1 MTLTEWA
8 PLALVCLLGAM
19 SPGPSLALVTR
30 HAATKG
36 AVAGVF
42 CAVTHGAG
50 IFLWASA
57 TVTGLGAVVVSQ
69 PTWFGAIRAVGALF
83 LLYLGLSALMSRP
96 NESGATEKT
105 PAQPD
110 YARAGWEGFLIALS
124 NPKIAV
130 FFVALFSQFIEPE
143 ASIFEQFIF
152 AATAAV
158 IDAAWYALVAISISR
173 AALMGQIRGRATLLN
188 RCFGAILIGLSLTM
202 LGTLWVD

>member
-1 MTLTEWA
+1 MTATEWA

-19 SPGPSLALVTR
+19 SPGPSLALVVR

-57 TVTGLGAVVVSQ
+57 TATGLGAVIVSQ
-69 PTWFGAIRAVGALF
+69 PTWFEAIRAVGALF
-83 LLYLGLSALMSRP
+83 LLYLGLSALLSRQ
-96 NESGATEKT
+96 NEAGASEN
-105 PAQPD
+105 PAQPA
-110 YARAGWEGFLIALS
+110 YARVGWQGFLIALS

-143 ASIFEQFIF
+143 ASILEQFLI

-158 IDAAWYALVAISISR
+158 IDAAWYALVVISISR
-173 AALMGQIRGRATLLN
+173 ASLMGQIKSRATLLN

>member
-19 SPGPSLALVTR
+19 SPGPSLALVVR

-83 LLYLGLSALMSRP
+83 LLYLGLSALLGRP
-96 NESGATEKT
+96 NEAGAAEK
-105 PAQPD
+105 PAQPE
-110 YARAGWEGFLIALS
+110 YARVGWEGFLIALS

-143 ASIFEQFIF
+143 ASIFQQFFI

-158 IDAAWYALVAISISR
+158 IDAAWYGLVAISISR
-173 AALMGQIRGRATLLN
+173 AALMGQIRTRATLLN

-202 LGTLWVD
+202 LGTLLVD

>member
-19 SPGPSLALVTR
+19 SPGPSLALVVR

-42 CAVTHGAG
+42 CAVSHGAG

-57 TVTGLGAVVVSQ
+57 TATGLGAVIVSQ
-69 PTWFGAIRAVGALF
+69 PTWFEAIRAVGALF
-83 LLYLGLSALMSRP
+83 LLYLGLSALLSRQ
-96 NESGATEKT
+96 NEAGATEN
-105 PAQPD
+105 PAQPAC
-110 YARAGWEGFLIALS
+110 ARVGWEGFLIALS

-143 ASIFEQFIF
+143 ASILEQFLI

-158 IDAAWYALVAISISR
+158 IDAAWYAFVAISISR
-173 AALMGQIRGRATLLN
+173 ASLMGQIRSRATLLN

-202 LGTLWVD
+202 LGTLRVD

>member
-1 MTLTEWA
+1 MTLSEWA

-19 SPGPSLALVTR
+19 SPGPSLALVVR

-57 TVTGLGAVVVSQ
+57 TATGLGAVIVSQ
-69 PTWFGAIRAVGALF
+69 PTWFEAIRAVGALF
-83 LLYLGLSALMSRP
+83 LLYLGLSALLSRQ
-96 NESGATEKT
+96 NKAGASEN
-105 PAQPD
+105 PAQPA
-110 YARAGWEGFLIALS
+110 YAQVGWEGFLIALS

-143 ASIFEQFIF
+143 ASILEQFLI

-158 IDAAWYALVAISISR
+158 IDAAWYALVAISISG
-173 AALMGQIRGRATLLN
+173 ASLMGQIKSRATLLN

>member
-19 SPGPSLALVTR
+19 SPGPSLALVVR
-30 HAATKG
+30 HAASKG

-57 TVTGLGAVVVSQ
+57 TATGLGAVILSQ
-69 PTWFGAIRAVGALF
+69 PTWFEAIRAVGALF
-83 LLYLGLSALMSRP
+83 LLYLGLSALLSRS
-96 NESGATEKT
+96 NEAGATEN
-105 PAQPD
+105 PAQPAC
-110 YARAGWEGFLIALS
+110 ARVGWEGFLIALS

-143 ASIFEQFIF
+143 ASIFEQFFI

-158 IDAAWYALVAISISR
+158 IDAAWYGLVAISISR
-173 AALMGQIRGRATLLN
+173 AALMGQIRRRVTLLN
-188 RCFGAILIGLSLTM
+188 RCFGAILICLSLTM

>member
-69 PTWFGAIRAVGALF
+69 PTWFGAIRAVGAIF
-83 LLYLGLSALMSRP
+83 LLYLGLSALLSRQ
-96 NESGATEKT
+96 NEAGASEN

-110 YARAGWEGFLIALS
+110 YAWVGWQGFLIALS

-143 ASIFEQFIF
+143 ASILEQFLI

-158 IDAAWYALVAISISR
+158 IDATWYALVAISISR
-173 AALMGQIRGRATLLN
+173 ASLMGQIKSRATLLN

>member
-57 TVTGLGAVVVSQ
+57 TVTGLSAVVVSQ

-83 LLYLGLSALMSRP
+83 LLYLGVSALLSRP
-96 NESGATEKT
+96 NESGTMEN
-105 PAQPD
+105 PAQPN
-110 YARAGWEGFLIALS
+110 YARAGWEGFLIALC
-124 NPKIAV
+124 NPKIAA

-143 ASIFEQFIF
+143 ASIFEQFFI

-158 IDAAWYALVAISISR
+158 IDAAWYGLVAISISR

-188 RCFGAILIGLSLTM
+188 RCFGAILICLSLTM

>member
-8 PLALVCLLGAM
+8 PLALVCLLAAM
-19 SPGPSLALVTR
+19 SPGPSLALVVR
-30 HAATKG
+30 HASTRG
-36 AVAGVF
+36 AVPGIF

-57 TVTGLGAVVVSQ
+57 TATGLGAVIVSQ
-69 PTWFGAIRAVGALF
+69 PTWFEAIRAVGALF
-83 LLYLGLSALMSRP
+83 LLYLGLSALLSRP
-96 NESGATEKT
+96 NGARATES
-105 PAQPD
+105 PAQPV
-110 YARAGWEGFLIALS
+110 YARVAWEGFLIALS

-130 FFVALFSQFIEPE
+130 FFVALFSQFVEPE
-143 ASIFEQFIF
+143 ASILEQFLI

-158 IDAAWYALVAISISR
+158 IDVAWYALVAISISR
-173 AALMGQIRGRATLLN
+173 ASLMGQIKSRATLLN

>member
-19 SPGPSLALVTR
+19 SPGPSLALVVR

-83 LLYLGLSALMSRP
+83 LLYLGLSALLGRP
-96 NESGATEKT
+96 NEAGAAENL
-105 PAQPD
+105 AQPE
-110 YARAGWEGFLIALS
+110 YARVGWEGFLIALS

-143 ASIFEQFIF
+143 ASIFQQFFI

-158 IDAAWYALVAISISR
+158 IDAAWYGLVAISISR
-173 AALMGQIRGRATLLN
+173 AALMGQIRSRATLLN

-202 LGTLWVD
+202 LGTLLVD

>member
-19 SPGPSLALVTR
+19 SPGPSLALVVR

-83 LLYLGLSALMSRP
+83 LLYLGLSALLGRP
-96 NESGATEKT
+96 NEAGAPEN
-105 PAQPD
+105 PAQPE
-110 YARAGWEGFLIALS
+110 YARVGWEGFLIALS

-143 ASIFEQFIF
+143 ASIFQQFFI

-158 IDAAWYALVAISISR
+158 IDAAWYGLVAISISR
-173 AALMGQIRGRATLLN
+173 AALMGQIRTRATLLN

-202 LGTLWVD
+202 LGTLLVD

>member
-19 SPGPSLALVTR
+19 SPGPSLALVVR

-36 AVAGVF
+36 AASGVF

-50 IFLWASA
+50 IFLWASVTA
-57 TVTGLGAVVVSQ
+57 TGLGAVIVSQ
-69 PTWFGAIRAVGALF
+69 PTWFEAIRAVGALF
-83 LLYLGLSALMSRP
+83 LLYLGLSALLSRQ
-96 NESGATEKT
+96 NEAGAAEN
-105 PAQPD
+105 PAQPE
-110 YARAGWEGFLIALS
+110 YARVGWEGFLIALS

-130 FFVALFSQFIEPE
+130 FFVALFSQFVEPE
-143 ASIFEQFIF
+143 ASILEQFLI

-158 IDAAWYALVAISISR
+158 IDAAWYALVAISISS
-173 AALMGQIRGRATLLN
+173 ASLMGQIKSRATLLN

-202 LGTLWVD
+202 LGTLWID

>member
-69 PTWFGAIRAVGALF
+69 PTWFGAIRALGALF
-83 LLYLGLSALMSRP
+83 LLYLGLSAFMSRP
-96 NESGATEKT
+96 NESGATEK

-110 YARAGWEGFLIALS
+110 YAQAGWEGFLIALC

-152 AATAAV
+152 AGTAAV
-158 IDAAWYALVAISISR
+158 IDAAWYGLVAISISR
-173 AALMGQIRGRATLLN
+173 AALMGQIRDRATLLN
-188 RCFGAILIGLSLTM
+188 RCLGAILICLSLTM
-202 LGTLWVD
+202 LGTIWVD

>member
-19 SPGPSLALVTR
+19 SPGPSLALVVR
-30 HAATKG
+30 HAASKG

-57 TVTGLGAVVVSQ
+57 TATGLGAVILSQ
-69 PTWFGAIRAVGALF
+69 PTWFEAIRAVGALF
-83 LLYLGLSALMSRP
+83 LLYLGLSALLSRS
-96 NESGATEKT
+96 NEAGATEN
-105 PAQPD
+105 PAQPAC
-110 YARAGWEGFLIALS
+110 ARVGWEGFLIALS

-143 ASIFEQFIF
+143 ASIFEQFFI

-158 IDAAWYALVAISISR
+158 IDAAWYGLVAISISR
-173 AALMGQIRGRATLLN
+173 AALMGQIRSRVTLLN